1 MDLLLEHRNIIEFR
15 RLEGI
20 TMIMRNKGM
29 MASILI
35 VMVCLLF
42 AACGADQ
49 ATSGNTDSSQA
60 EAVQTETVI

>member
-29 MASILI
+29 MASILT
-35 VMVCLLF
+35 VMACMLF
-42 AACGADQ
+42 AACKADRI
-49 ATSGNTDSSQA
+49 TSDNTDNSQA